1 MSIYHQNCP
10 PDLVPKYHIY
20 PFLFQVFNL
29 LCYQCWK
36 GLLETNRKLKTH
48 IDWDWRCLWM
58 AQKPLRVW
66 TELKRSH
73 SVDCL
78 TGASRNP
85 SSSLQRGGSVPRFWL
100 FLSSRS
106 WFDLAEQIKLLWA
119 PQRQNGRDEPPKGH
133 PPKCSA
139 TSKKTYT
146 LVWSSN
152 KGTFIHRGLSS
163 GGQKPLTED
172 EQGINICARL

>member
-73 SVDCL
+73 SVDCR

-85 SSSLQRGGSVPRFWL
+85 SSSLQRGGSVPWFWL

-106 WFDLAEQIKLLWA
+106 WFDLLAEQIKLLCMSSTETEWERWA
-119 PQRQNGRDEPPKGH
+119 PKRSPTKVLCDIQKNLHISVEQQQGDLHTSWIVQRRAE
-133 PPKCSA
+133 
-139 TSKKTYT
+139 TT
-146 LVWSSN
+146 
-152 KGTFIHRGLSS
+152 HREW
-163 GGQKPLTED
+163 T
-172 EQGINICARL
+172 RY